1 MYYFSLL
8 AKSNG
13 INAAELSARREREPY
28 GKDGGR
34 MKTGKKGEEERMT
47 GTLPLQGLH

>member
-13 INAAELSARREREPY
+13 MNAAELSARREREPY

-34 MKTGKKGEEERMT
+34 MKTGTKAKRRG
-47 GTLPLQGLH
+47 